1 MIAVAGEAPPEA
13 ARPMGKQGFEP
24 PDHFLPFAGWP
35 RYFSNF
41 AQKLRTKRSIRL
53 TSYSCNSNRICFL
66 IFLMTLDQL
75 RIFVAVAER
84 GHMTKAA
91 ELLGISQS
99 AASAAIRSLEQQHG
113 VQLFNRVG
121 RNIELAQTG
130 RRFLPEAKAVLER
143 ATAASNVLEHVSQ
156 TITGSLSIAAS
167 QTIASYWLPRRL
179 ASFHEAYPAVR
190 LSVTIGNTRQ
200 VETHVLDGTA
210 DFGLVEGRTES
221 DVLRRAKVDVDR
233 LLLVVARSHPKI
245 AMPHGYPDIRE
256 LRWIIREAGSGTRE
270 VLEDLARRQAVSF
283 ADLQIFLV
291 LPSNEAIRQA
301 VEAGAGATIISE
313 LVVAGAIAEGSLRSV
328 PIDLPQRDFA
338 IITHRHRQAS
348 LAQMALKAHLAAK
361 PMASA

>member
-1 MIAVAGEAPPEA
+1 
-13 ARPMGKQGFEP
+13 
-24 PDHFLPFAGWP
+24 
-35 RYFSNF
+35 
-41 AQKLRTKRSIRL
+41 
-53 TSYSCNSNRICFL
+53 
-66 IFLMTLDQL
+66 MTLDQL

-84 GHMTKAA
+84 SHMTKAA

-130 RRFLPEAKAVLER
+130 LRFLPEAKAVLER

-210 DFGLVEGRTES
+210 DYGLVEGRTES

-245 AMPHGYPDIRE
+245 TVAPNPDIRA

-301 VEAGAGATIISE
+301 VEAGAGASIISE
-313 LVVAGAIAEGSLRSV
+313 LVVAGAIADGSLRSV
-328 PIDLPQRDFA
+328 PIDLPRRDFA
-338 IITHRHRQAS
+338 IITHRDRQAS
-348 LAQMALKAHLAAK
+348 LAQMALKAHLATK

>member
-1 MIAVAGEAPPEA
+1 
-13 ARPMGKQGFEP
+13 
-24 PDHFLPFAGWP
+24 
-35 RYFSNF
+35 
-41 AQKLRTKRSIRL
+41 
-53 TSYSCNSNRICFL
+53 
-66 IFLMTLDQL
+66 MTLDQL

-91 ELLGISQS
+91 ALLGISQS
-99 AASAAIRSLEQQHG
+99 AASAAIRALEQQHG

-143 ATAASNVLEHVSQ
+143 AAAASNVLEDVSQ
-156 TITGSLSIAAS
+156 TVTGSLSIAAS

-221 DVLRRAKVDVDR
+221 DILRRAKVDIDR
-233 LLLVVARSHPKI
+233 LKLVVATSHPEI
-245 AMPHGYPDIRE
+245 ADIAPGRPDISE
-256 LRWIIREAGSGTRE
+256 LRWIIREGGSGTRE
-270 VLEDLARRQAVSF
+270 VLEDLARREGISLAE
-283 ADLQIFLV
+283 LQIFLV

-328 PIDLPQRDFA
+328 PIDLPKRDFA
-338 IITHRHRQAS
+338 IITHRDRQAS
-348 LAQMALKAHLAAK
+348 LAQMALKAHLSEKA
-361 PMASA
+361 MASA

>member
-1 MIAVAGEAPPEA
+1 
-13 ARPMGKQGFEP
+13 
-24 PDHFLPFAGWP
+24 
-35 RYFSNF
+35 
-41 AQKLRTKRSIRL
+41 
-53 TSYSCNSNRICFL
+53 
-66 IFLMTLDQL
+66 MTLDQL

-121 RNIELAQTG
+121 RNIELAQAG
-130 RRFLPEAKAVLER
+130 HRFLPEAKAVLER
-143 ATAASNVLEHVSQ
+143 AAAASNVLEHVSQ

-233 LLLVVARSHPKI
+233 LLLVVARSHPKM
-245 AMPHGYPDIRE
+245 APHGTPDIRA

-301 VEAGAGATIISE
+301 VEAGAGASIISE

-338 IITHRHRQAS
+338 IITHRDRQAS
-348 LAQMALKAHLAAK
+348 LAQMALKAHLGAK
-361 PMASA
+361 PKASA